1 MNLPLAGYTVLDL
14 SQVIAGPETAMLL
27 GELGANVIKVEKPGG
42 EDSRNMG
49 AAASGM
55 SRTFS
60 MLNRN
65 KRSIELD
72 LSKPE
77 GKAVLYRLA
86 AQADILVEG
95 FIPGAADRMGI
106 GFAELSSRNPRLVY
120 ATISG
125 FGTAG
130 PYADKP
136 AYDLV
141 LQGMSG
147 VMGARRWP
155 DGTPIPAPL
164 WVGDASAPFM
174 LLMGIFLALMER
186 EKTGRGQK
194 VEASLLLAQIAMQG
208 TQLIRVKG
216 EEKAEDLGSA
226 SFQPYR
232 CGDGEFIN
240 VTILNERQWQGFSRV
255 LGVEHLGADPNY
267 NTVDKRVV
275 RRDEL
280 FNLIG
285 GILETK
291 AAAEWLALLQA
302 AGVPCG
308 PVVARADVFDLPQVT
323 ANHMFVEREQVGL
336 GTVQEMNFPLR
347 FSSIETAIQR
357 PAPLCGQH
365 TAEVLA
371 EFGFS
376 GVEIEA
382 LRGAGALGKGG
393 PPPLSSSDR

>member
-1 MNLPLAGYTVLDL
+1 MNLPLTGYTVLDL

-27 GELGANVIKVEKPGG
+27 GELGADVIKVEKPGG

-49 AAASGM
+49 AGAAGM

-60 MLNRN
+60 LLNRN
-65 KRSIELD
+65 KRSIVLD
-72 LSKPE
+72 LSKPD
-77 GKAVLYRLA
+77 GKAVLYRLVA
-86 AQADILVEG
+86 RTDILVEG
-95 FIPGAADRMGI
+95 FIPGAAERMGI
-106 GFAELSSRNPRLVY
+106 GYAELSARNPRLVY

-147 VMGARRWP
+147 VMGARRWA

-194 VEASLLLAQIAMQG
+194 VEASLLQAQIAMQG
-208 TQLIRVKG
+208 TQLIRIKG
-216 EEKAEDLGSA
+216 EEGIQDMGSA
-226 SFQPYR
+226 GFQPYR
-232 CGDGEFIN
+232 CGDDEFIN
-240 VTILNERQWQGFSRV
+240 VTILNERQWQGFCRV
-255 LGVEHLGADPNY
+255 LGVEHLGTDPDY
-267 NTVDKRVV
+267 NAVDKRVV
-275 RRDEL
+275 HRDAL

-285 GILETK
+285 GILGTRT
-291 AAAEWLALLQA
+291 AAEWLALIQA

-308 PVVARADVFDLPQVT
+308 PVVTRAEVFDFPQVT
-323 ANHMFVEREQVGL
+323 ANNLFIEREQVGL

-347 FSSIETAIQR
+347 FSSIEPAIQR

-365 TAEVLA
+365 TGEVLA
-371 EFGFS
+371 EFGFTADEVQ
-376 GVEIEA
+376 G
-382 LRGAGALGKGG
+382 LRGAGVLGKGAIA
-393 PPPLSSSDR
+393 